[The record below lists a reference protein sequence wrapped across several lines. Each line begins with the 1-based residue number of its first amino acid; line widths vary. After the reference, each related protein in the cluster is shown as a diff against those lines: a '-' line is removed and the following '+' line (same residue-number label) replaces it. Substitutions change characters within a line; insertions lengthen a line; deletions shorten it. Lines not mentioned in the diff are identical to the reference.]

1 MDSVKQFSFKD
12 TVVGLTGPI
21 GVHVKQVVAQPSKL
35 ENGTVAIQYQFMVEI
50 VLVQRKI
57 LRNVIYLHVTVSLI
71 LAIHCDR
78 IKSYRIQ
85 GFSGSYFCVS
95 GRMRQN
101 MDQKISKYGQFSCS
115 ECS

>member
-12 TVVGLTGPI
+12 TVVSLTGPI

-57 LRNVIYLHVTVSLI
+57 LRNVIYLHATVVL
-71 LAIHCDR
+71 
-78 IKSYRIQ
+78 Y
-85 GFSGSYFCVS
+85 
-95 GRMRQN
+95 
-101 MDQKISKYGQFSCS
+101 
-115 ECS
+115 